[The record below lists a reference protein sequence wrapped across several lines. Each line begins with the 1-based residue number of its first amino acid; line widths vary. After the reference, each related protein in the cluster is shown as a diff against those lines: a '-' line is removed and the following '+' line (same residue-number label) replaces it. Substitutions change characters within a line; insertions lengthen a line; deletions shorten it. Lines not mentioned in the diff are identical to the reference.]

1 MVHNLKSF
9 RSFRYDPEKDTWT
22 MVSPMKTKRIGVG
35 CAVANRIL
43 YAVGGFDGRNR
54 LKSVEKYTPETDEW
68 CFVKAM
74 NIARS
79 GAGKIKL
86 ISSLI
91 IINFIIISV
100 ISIDLLFLMCY
111 TLCRN

>member
-1 MVHNLKSF
+1 MGDPPILVKTRHTHAMQSYILTYNLF
-9 RSFRYDPEKDTWT
+9 PLRYDPEKDTWT

-79 GAGKIKL
+79 GAGECLL
-86 ISSLI
+86 IG
-91 IINFIIISV
+91 
-100 ISIDLLFLMCY
+100 
-111 TLCRN
+111 